1 MKKYWPII
9 ALLAGV
15 LVVAGVYFFV
25 IRKPAVDDNLSQEDQ
40 TVAEIPQD
48 QRPSTSLTPS
58 MDGHWLKMKIE
69 SIKVAGAFSMDY
81 ELLYKISDGRTQGVP
96 GTIKLE
102 GQTSIERNLLLGSES
117 SGKFRYDEGVESG
130 TLTLRFRNSSG
141 KLLGRLSTDW
151 TLSMSGKNYVV
162 KMNNFVKEGEST
174 FTSSSS
180 FTDGKSG
187 TKSSTSVPND

>member
-180 FTDGKSG
+180 FTD
-187 TKSSTSVPND
+187 